1 MLARIYL
8 VSQDEDLQKQAVELI
23 KSIGPDSKFFDV
35 AEALRLLVEML
46 DDKFLQNL
54 PASPHQVLM
63 KEGIDELRRGR
74 FDRALK
80 HWIDALKKEREYRE
94 VTRKACVAVFKFLG
108 EDSEVTRQYRPAFS
122 SAFYS

>member
-1 MLARIYL
+1 M
-8 VSQDEDLQKQAVELI
+8 ELI
-23 KSIGPDSKFFDV
+23 ESIEPDSKFFDI
-35 AEALRLLVEML
+35 AEALLLLVEML
-46 DDKFLQNL
+46 GDKFLQNL

-63 KEGIDELRRGR
+63 KEGINELRRGR
-74 FDRALK
+74 FDQALK

-94 VTRKACVAVFKFLG
+94 VARKACVAVFKFLG